1 MFNLK
6 NISLIL
12 LSSLFLTG
20 SAFAGPANKLNED
33 HLVKSYLVVAEL
45 AENGNEFAVSNK
57 KTIYGFLN
65 SNQKVL
71 VDKIIAARKTVSNKI

>member
-6 NISLIL
+6 NIFLIL
-12 LSSLFLTG
+12 LSTLFVSG

-45 AENGNEFAVSNK
+45 AMAVFNFVNNIK
-57 KTIYGFLN
+57 K
-65 SNQKVL
+65 
-71 VDKIIAARKTVSNKI
+71 KIIVNIDFMNFL

>member
-12 LSSLFLTG
+12 LSILFLTG

>member
-12 LSSLFLTG
+12 LSILFLTG

-45 AENGNEFAVSNK
+45 AENGNEYAVSNK

>member
-12 LSSLFLTG
+12 LSILFLAG

-33 HLVKSYLVVAEL
+33 HLVKSYSEVAEL

-57 KTIYGFLN
+57 NTIYGFLN

-71 VDKIIAARKTVSNKI
+71 VDKIIAARKMVSNKI

>member
-12 LSSLFLTG
+12 LSILFLTG

-33 HLVKSYLVVAEL
+33 HLVKSYLVVAVL

>member
-12 LSSLFLTG
+12 LSILFLAG

>member
-6 NISLIL
+6 NIFLIL
-12 LSSLFLTG
+12 LSTLFVSG

-33 HLVKSYLVVAEL
+33 RLVKSYLVVAEL

-65 SNQKVL
+65 SDQKVL
-71 VDKIIAARKTVSNKI
+71 VDKIIAAQKTVSNKI